1 MKSFAGLYKTEKRL
15 ADISLK
21 KKFNPI
27 GINTRVKQIQ
37 EFRLKFESGFPHAK
51 NVDYKRVYEPNP
63 RTCTKLA
70 QSTFKSLVTQQVVA
84 AVNEDIR
91 QMPHLCLRSFKMEII
106 TETMVCGI

>member
-1 MKSFAGLYKTEKRL
+1 L

-37 EFRLKFESGFPHAK
+37 EFRLKFESGFHHAK

-63 RTCTKLA
+63 LH
-70 QSTFKSLVTQQVVA
+70 QQ
-84 AVNEDIR
+84 
-91 QMPHLCLRSFKMEII
+91 
-106 TETMVCGI
+106 